1 MPCSR
6 VFSLARRQR
15 DGGDRV
21 CRVRGQARGKPGPL
35 EVVDVPLVFT
45 QRHILDRRKFRD
57 EARLRGVWLDDSALE
72 LLDRHRILTPL
83 FRARRS
89 LKGVRTAIRASESR
103 TSPRY
108 PPWTFVDDAAGLLE
122 DRGRGLLRSGTDSP
136 PVPAGAFF
144 REIEGV
150 SLQVQEALY
159 SPYQLLDIRDAVELL
174 PMLRV
179 RDRSAA
185 GRVRVQA
192 AQRAA
197 RAVDRAVLLTALEPR
212 YYPRVVRN
220 LTMPAHLGLEAWHA
234 ADRKFDAKA
243 LLKWSGWTPAE
254 ILEEARRLLFRAW
267 SIDPLRGWVDLVRFV
282 GSSRWKKLRGDALLA
297 IELRIA
303 AEMLLRFHE
312 ALHRAKAAPPLP
324 TRQSRVRDDLDDR
337 LKFDPDELDSTLA
350 AYGLSPRPAVLII
363 AEGQTEMAVLPLVMA
378 ELGIKR
384 ADSYIKILNAHSES
398 EKHSLLATYAALPKL
413 GPIEQDTAEF
423 LRPPTRYLIAVD
435 GDHTY
440 RTQQARDAERDRLV
454 NRLVQELAPEYDT
467 PAARDDLRSLILIEA
482 WADSLDFERAHFSDR
497 ELADAI
503 LAVGIPPAGTSTTDV
518 QAELAAQRQSAL
530 TGRARGLQAVWRGWP
545 REPSKVALALHLW
558 PTLRTRIRRKRS
570 RAGVDRVPVA
580 RVVLLARDLADR
592 SRGNLVMRV

>member
-1 MPCSR
+1 M
-6 VFSLARRQR
+6 
-15 DGGDRV
+15 
-21 CRVRGQARGKPGPL
+21 
-35 EVVDVPLVFT
+35 PLVFT

-57 EARLRGVWLDDSALE
+57 ESRLRGVWLDDAALD
-72 LLDRHRILTPL
+72 LLDRHRVLTPL
-83 FRARRS
+83 FRARRP
-89 LKGVRTAIRASESR
+89 LAGVRAAIRTSEPN
-103 TSPRY
+103 TWPRY
-108 PPWTFVDDAAGLLE
+108 PAWTFAGDAAGLRG
-122 DRGRGLLRSGTDSP
+122 DRDSGFVRSGPDSP
-136 PVPAGAFF
+136 ALSSRAFN

-150 SLQVQEALY
+150 SVQVHEALY
-159 SPYQLLDIRDAVELL
+159 SPYQLLDLRDASDLL
-174 PMLRV
+174 PTLRT

-185 GRVRVQA
+185 ARARLKA
-192 AQRAA
+192 AQRAAA
-197 RAVDRAVLLTALEPR
+197 RAVDRVVLLTALEPR

-220 LTMPAHLGLEAWHA
+220 LTMPVHIGFEVWDAT
-234 ADRKFDAKA
+234 DRKFDAKA

-254 ILEEARRLLFRAW
+254 ILEEARHLLFRAW
-267 SIDPLRGWVDLVRFV
+267 SIDPPRDWVDLVRFV

-350 AYGLSPRPAVLII
+350 AYGLSPHPAVLII

-378 ELGIKR
+378 ELGVKR
-384 ADSYIKILNAHSES
+384 AESYIKILNAHSEN

-413 GPIEQDTAEF
+413 GPIDQNTAEF

-454 NRLVQELAPEYDT
+454 DRLAQELAPEYDT

-482 WADSLDFERAHFSDR
+482 WADGLDFERAHFSDR

-503 LAVGIPPAGTSTTDV
+503 MALGTAPAGTSAADV
-518 QAELAAQRQSAL
+518 ETLLAAQRQSAL
-530 TGRARGLQAVWRGWP
+530 AGHARGLEAIWRGWP
-545 REPSKVALALHLW
+545 HKPSKVARSAGRCVSTWATPPRSVEAPFVELHERHSTAVLAMSNGA
-558 PTLRTRIRRKRS
+558 PPAASGT
-570 RAGVDRVPVA
+570 
-580 RVVLLARDLADR
+580 
-592 SRGNLVMRV
+592 M

>member
-1 MPCSR
+1 MALTGYAESEG
-6 VFSLARRQR
+6 RR
-15 DGGDRV
+15 G
-21 CRVRGQARGKPGPL
+21 GKPGPL
-35 EVVDVPLVFT
+35 EVVDLPLVFT

-89 LKGVRTAIRASESR
+89 LKGVRTAIRASEPHTWS
-103 TSPRY
+103 RY
-108 PPWTFVDDAAGLLE
+108 PPWVFADDAAGLLK
-122 DRGRGLLRSGTDSP
+122 DRSHGLLRSGPDSP

-150 SLQVQEALY
+150 SVQVQEALY
-159 SPYQLLDIRDAVELL
+159 SPYQFLDLRDAAELL
-174 PMLRV
+174 PTLRV

-185 GRVRVQA
+185 GKIRVEAAEQA
-192 AQRAA
+192 AA
-197 RAVDRAVLLTALEPR
+197 RAVDRAVLLTTLEPR

-220 LTMPAHLGLEAWHA
+220 LTMPMHVGFEAWDA

-243 LLKWSGWTPAE
+243 LLMWSGWTPAE

-267 SIDPLRGWVDLVRFV
+267 SIDPLRDWVDLVRFV
-282 GSSRWKKLRGDALLA
+282 GSSRWKMLRGDALLA

-324 TRQSRVRDDLDDR
+324 TRQARVRDDLDDR
-337 LKFDPDELDSTLA
+337 LKLDRDELDSTLA
-350 AYGLSPRPAVLII
+350 AYGLSPHPAVLII

-378 ELGIKR
+378 ELGVRR
-384 ADSYIKILNAHSES
+384 ADSYIKVLNAHSEN
-398 EKHSLLATYAALPKL
+398 EKHSLLATYTALPKL
-413 GPIEQDTAEF
+413 GPIEGDTAEF

-440 RTQQARDAERDRLV
+440 RTQQARDVERDRLV
-454 NRLVQELAPEYDT
+454 ERLAEELAPEYDT

-482 WADSLDFERAHFSDR
+482 WADGLDFERAHFSDR

-503 LAVGIPPAGTSTTDV
+503 MALGTAPAGTSAADV
-518 QAELAAQRQSAL
+518 ETLLAAQRHSAL
-530 TGRARGLQAVWRGWP
+530 AGHARGLEAIWRGWP
-545 REPSKVALALHLW
+545 HQPSKVALAIHLW
-558 PTLRTRIRRKRS
+558 PTLRTRIRRQRS
-570 RAGVDRVPVA
+570 RGGLDRIPVA
-580 RVVLLARDLADR
+580 RVLLLARDLAER
-592 SRGNLVMRV
+592 PRGNLVMRI